1 MEFNTAIFYDV
12 ENLLK
17 GYSFSQELISSLSLK
32 EIMQRIR
39 DTGKIGQVAVQRA
52 YANWSDPRLNIMR
65 GEIIELGIDPIQIFG
80 FSRGLHKN
88 AADIQLAIDAV
99 DLAHIRPSLQIFV
112 IVSGD
117 GAFASLAKKLHEYGK
132 TIIGCAYKK
141 ATNRVF
147 EAVCDAFVWITDPD
161 EEKEEE
167 KLLSPIQVSDPR
179 VIRMARNVKSISSI
193 DRNQIIAKT
202 KEVLKW
208 FENDSESNR
217 ILKQSGM
224 YLSVIREAMKYTVPD
239 FEPVKLG
246 FPKFVEYLQFA
257 CQGTQI
263 CVFYSP
269 PSEVRIAFRDT
280 NIPGFNAL
288 PDLTQKDCH
297 SLDRYHSILS
307 AGSPTF
313 RLPHPDDLK
322 EIAYCLIQNPLNKE
336 ELGDGIEKLANV
348 LGQRVDR
355 HSIKLSILAF
365 LSAGCF
371 ERELEGVPLSEQTLT
386 LKPEFQS
393 EDAILQAL
401 REGVRSKL
409 ITCLGEVNDN
419 ILQEIIP
426 L

>member
-167 KLLSPIQVSDPR
+167 K
-179 VIRMARNVKSISSI
+179 
-193 DRNQIIAKT
+193 
-202 KEVLKW
+202 
-208 FENDSESNR
+208 
-217 ILKQSGM
+217 
-224 YLSVIREAMKYTVPD
+224 IRE
-239 FEPVKLG
+239 
-246 FPKFVEYLQFA
+246 
-257 CQGTQI
+257 
-263 CVFYSP
+263 S
-269 PSEVRIAFRDT
+269 
-280 NIPGFNAL
+280 
-288 PDLTQKDCH
+288 
-297 SLDRYHSILS
+297 
-307 AGSPTF
+307 
-313 RLPHPDDLK
+313 
-322 EIAYCLIQNPLNKE
+322 
-336 ELGDGIEKLANV
+336 
-348 LGQRVDR
+348 
-355 HSIKLSILAF
+355 
-365 LSAGCF
+365 
-371 ERELEGVPLSEQTLT
+371 
-386 LKPEFQS
+386 
-393 EDAILQAL
+393 
-401 REGVRSKL
+401 
-409 ITCLGEVNDN
+409 
-419 ILQEIIP
+419 
-426 L
+426 